1 MPPKMSNIT
10 KEENFFVENAEK
22 PKAFAET
29 KKHREEKT
37 TRGCYSLP
45 DIYAREA
52 CICRPFMLKWRKA

>member
-29 KKHREEKT
+29 KKSAAKKT
-37 TRGCYSLP
+37 TRGCYPLP
-45 DIYAREA
+45 DIYA
-52 CICRPFMLKWRKA
+52 

>member
-1 MPPKMSNIT
+1 MSNIT

-22 PKAFAET
+22 PKAFAER

-45 DIYAREA
+45 DIYA
-52 CICRPFMLKWRKA
+52 